1 MTALL
6 DQDDARLEA
15 TGNVLAA
22 SGEADFDAAAALA
35 ESGCEW
41 LRGQEAGSTVR
52 FDLCGVDRA
61 SSAALSVMLEWLR
74 CARWQRLEVEAVRL
88 SPPLGRLTAMAGLDR
103 LLPLETPAPV
113 L

>member
-1 MTALL
+1 MKALL
-6 DQDDARLEA
+6 DQNGVHLEVS
-15 TGNVLAA
+15 GNVLAA

-35 ESGCEW
+35 ASGCEW
-41 LRGQEAGSTVR
+41 LCKQPAGSAVC

-74 CARWQRLEVEAVRL
+74 CARDRRLEVESVRL
-88 SPPLGRLTAMAGLDR
+88 SPPLARLTAMAGLDR
-103 LLPLETPAPV
+103 LLPLQAPAPT